1 MLIFCTA
8 HDSFRWVVFIP
19 IYLLYK
25 YHFNP
30 SFKYKGGETNVAKKE
45 KPKQVSSPAGEDDVT
60 CCPATTKKGGG
71 GCAKLWAAVDCFQLA
86 MTLELLIDNNKCN

>member
-71 GCAKLWAAVDCFQLA
+71 GCNLFLCFLS
-86 MTLELLIDNNKCN
+86 LHFPSK